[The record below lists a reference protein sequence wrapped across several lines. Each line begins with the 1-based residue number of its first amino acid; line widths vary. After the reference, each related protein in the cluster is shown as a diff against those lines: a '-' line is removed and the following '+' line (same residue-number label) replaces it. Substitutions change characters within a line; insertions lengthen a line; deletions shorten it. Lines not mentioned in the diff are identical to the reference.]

1 MDTEKR
7 LLMKF
12 ADELGI
18 RAEKDLDSL
27 ELKVL
32 DIAELIGEDN
42 ISEELRN
49 FLKLRRRDYM
59 AENEVKNED
68 YEEEEEDC
76 FGRYYSDEAE
86 ECRQCV
92 DAKECKRLTEQRMRE
107 KQKEEQAEK
116 VLEKASKVKD
126 KLVEKEIEKSKKKQ
140 KEVREKIK
148 KEEAKIETVLKQRPA
163 NIKNPYEEGSG
174 AYYVF
179 EELLL
184 GGTYEDL
191 LERVTKKFQEHNVL
205 SSPKARLD
213 RLIMMAGKDKKL
225 INFRAEKCKKDKEL
239 IIRLVSKYGN
249 K

>member
-1 MDTEKR
+1 
-7 LLMKF
+7 
-12 ADELGI
+12 
-18 RAEKDLDSL
+18 
-27 ELKVL
+27 
-32 DIAELIGEDN
+32 
-42 ISEELRN
+42 
-49 FLKLRRRDYM
+49 M
-59 AENEVKNED
+59 AENEAKNENF
-68 YEEEEEDC
+68 EEEEDC
-76 FGRYYSDEAE
+76 FGKYYSDDAE
-86 ECRQCV
+86 ECKVCV

-148 KEEAKIETVLKQRPA
+148 EKEAEIETVLKQRPA

-191 LERVTKKFQEHNVL
+191 LKRVTKKFQEHNVL

-213 RLIMMAGKDKKL
+213 RLITMAGKDKKL
-225 INFRAEKCKKDKEL
+225 MNFRIEKYKKDKEL
-239 IIRLVSKYGN
+239 IIRLVSKYEN